1 MWWPAGRAEP
11 GAEVLLCEGEP
22 DALAALSAL
31 NGIPV
36 AVAAL
41 PGTGIPA
48 ERITG
53 ELAHAERV
61 YLAMDGDDAGK
72 KAADA
77 IARAL
82 QTFTEL
88 RVLRV
93 GDGEDLASR
102 LYREDDREGWLRAAL
117 EQAKPAPKL
126 RLKAETGGYR
136 SKAADRTRD
145 LLARGIDPDK
155 LELDELL
162 ERIVDY
168 IETYVVLPMI
178 ERGEE
183 RYERAVADLLALWI
197 DARLD
202 LLRLVGDAVF
212 AGHERGARVGEVAC
226 CMEVLASISR
236 RAWLAVNPS
245 PAVLYRK
252 IDRDQPTL
260 FLDELDNFDLA
271 EKRDAVAVLNA
282 GYKPGAK
289 VPRCSESG
297 ELEEFCG
304 YCAKAYAAIDVR
316 QMPPA
321 LLSRSITIRME
332 PKRAGDP
339 VESYIAPDAGPRA
352 EELRECCRAWAERH
366 VDELKG
372 RRPDLVG
379 LTNRR
384 AEVWWPLLVARRARR
399 RRVAG
404 PSSRGCPRVRRR
416 RRRDRPPGRPGPAA
430 HGHRRRLRRLDGDLH
445 RRSARLPEQPRRESP
460 GAIVAAARVSTPAG
474 SRRCCGPSRSGR
486 GRSGSA
492 TRPRRATTST
502 SSRTRS
508 AGTCRPPLYPSQAS
522 HPSQPHR

>member
-1 MWWPAGRAEP
+1 MARLDLAPAVVGYLENHAVDPDLAFELGIRSGPGDSIRYPYSPPRGEPYVRTRDLSDERKLTRQPKNTPLTLWWPAGRAGP

-22 DALAALSAL
+22 DALAALSAR

-41 PGTGIPA
+41 PGDRIPA

-61 YLAMDGDDAGK
+61 YIAMDGDDAGK

-126 RLKAETGGYR
+126 RLKAETVGYR
-136 SKAADRTRD
+136 RKAADRTRD
-145 LLARGIDPDK
+145 LLARGIDPNE

-162 ERIVDY
+162 ERIRDY
-168 IETYVVLPMI
+168 IQTYVVLPTI

-183 RYERAVADLLALWI
+183 RYERAAADMLALWTLHTWTFS
-197 DARLD
+197 AWWATAYLRVTSAAPESAKT
-202 LLRLVGDAVF
+202 LL
-212 AGHERGARVGEVAC
+212 
-226 CMEVLASISR
+226 MEVLASISP

-297 ELEEFCG
+297 ELQEFS
-304 YCAKAYAAIDVR
+304 AI
-316 QMPPA
+316 A
-321 LLSRSITIRME
+321 
-332 PKRAGDP
+332 
-339 VESYIAPDAGPRA
+339 
-352 EELRECCRAWAERH
+352 
-366 VDELKG
+366 
-372 RRPDLVG
+372 RRP
-379 LTNRR
+379 
-384 AEVWWPLLVARRARR
+384 
-399 RRVAG
+399 
-404 PSSRGCPRVRRR
+404 
-416 RRRDRPPGRPGPAA
+416 
-430 HGHRRRLRRLDGDLH
+430 
-445 RRSARLPEQPRRESP
+445 
-460 GAIVAAARVSTPAG
+460 TP
-474 SRRCCGPSRSGR
+474 
-486 GRSGSA
+486 
-492 TRPRRATTST
+492 
-502 SSRTRS
+502 
-508 AGTCRPPLYPSQAS
+508 
-522 HPSQPHR
+522 